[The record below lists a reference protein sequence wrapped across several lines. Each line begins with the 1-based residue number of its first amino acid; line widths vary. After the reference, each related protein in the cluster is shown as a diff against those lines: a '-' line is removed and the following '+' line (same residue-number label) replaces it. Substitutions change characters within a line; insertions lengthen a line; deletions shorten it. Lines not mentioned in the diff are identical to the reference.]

1 MAVYLKYFLFFR
13 EEEEAED
20 FPKEWAQKLVV
31 FKDVFPENIVAI
43 GRKKPFSKK
52 LEYIK
57 FELQANSFTEGTW
70 HEQPV
75 VEGSAKDGKEKL
87 SNWSKRVGKGG
98 GFPKFSTGGTP
109 ANAVPKDISGDRPKD
124 NMPRGMKISF
134 SKFDEAY
141 EKFLSGPQLVKDNE
155 VEIDGPFSDGPNFV
169 KVNVDQNMVKA
180 ERFSREAIRDC
191 FGVTTMLQ
199 MLLKRLEKGS
209 NGELDKDGDPWDPE
223 SEIKLTMEWLEIV
236 LQSCYRTGA
245 LLQSIQVIT
254 KDSIRQE
261 TLEHLHGHKNT
272 IKNLRYS
279 NYAVDNIFGPL
290 STDFEPHVSPSN
302 YSHYRYKLAPRYD
315 SVSSKDKGF
324 NRPSTSGRG
333 QNKRGSNPKWDN
345 PMNKRGKFSNNYS
358 KNYSNNNVKEIS
370 AQEAFRRARQNS
382 GGQVQNFRGR
392 GGRGRKF
399 RGPWNRNAKRGGYH
413 R

>member
-87 SNWSKRVGKGG
+87 SNWNKRVDRGH
-98 GFPKFSTGGTP
+98 FPKFSTGGTP
-109 ANAVPKDISGDRPKD
+109 TNAVPKDISGDRARD
-124 NMPRGMKISF
+124 NMPRGMKVSF
-134 SKFDEAY
+134 SKFDDAY

-155 VEIDGPFSDGPNFV
+155 VEIDGPFSDGPNYV

-245 LLQSIQVIT
+245 LLQSIQVMT

-272 IKNLRYS
+272 IKDLRYS

-333 QNKRGSNPKWDN
+333 QYKRGSNPKWGN
-345 PMNKRGKFSNNYS
+345 PMNKRGRLSNNYS
-358 KNYSNNNVKEIS
+358 INYSNNNVKEIS
-370 AQEAFRRARQNS
+370 AQEALRRARQNS